1 MKYAKEVIDLM
12 AAFPG
17 RDFRMAQIIRHV
29 TGGRNI
35 PEPERH
41 AVREG
46 VKRVLRQLCDS
57 GQVEQDK
64 DGETSAYYSWR
75 CSLPYEHVE
84 NCKVNCNNRPRVITT

>member
-1 MKYAKEVIDLM
+1 MKYASEVIDLM

-17 RDFRMAQIIRHV
+17 REFRMAQIIRHV
-29 TGGRNI
+29 TGARNI
-35 PEPERH
+35 PASERH

-57 GQVEQDK
+57 GQVEQAK

-75 CSLPYEHVE
+75 CSLQYAHME
-84 NCKVNCNNRPRVITT
+84 NCKSNCNNAARTIGS